1 MCIRDGFCVAVCNCS
16 LSASYLET
24 CTLRIL
30 VRSIREPDPALKDE
44 GPQRASGMRIR
55 EIRASPPDTIACCYS
70 TGLKIRKEEYF
81 SMDLSKK
88 RDAHTRSLCLHW
100 EGAAPLQ
107 LLHPVCACRN
117 SSRSQPAH
125 RPLAGSN
132 CHLQWS
138 TSEEKKKKHTLKKL
152 SEVHTQDDTYRCVHP
167 GRQKPDRLHSIE
179 SKGGV
184 QEKAGKDS

>member
-1 MCIRDGFCVAVCNCS
+1 MCNCS
-16 LSASYLET
+16 LPASYLET

-88 RDAHTRSLCLHW
+88 RDAHTRSLCLPW

-125 RPLAGSN
+125 RPLTGSN

-138 TSEEKKKKHTLKKL
+138 TSEEKKKNTLLKSHQKSILRMTRIDVSILGDKSLTDCTQLKARVVCRKRQKKTLK
-152 SEVHTQDDTYRCVHP
+152 D
-167 GRQKPDRLHSIE
+167 GF
-179 SKGGV
+179 
-184 QEKAGKDS
+184 